1 MATDIQPTSP
11 DVEESIEDLKIKS
24 EVSDNDLNITPSP
37 NFHHSPTD
45 LNSDKDRPCK
55 ISVSSEPSPK
65 RDTSNA
71 IMTKSESPT
80 KEETLAGDITVK
92 SEPGKPLKLSR
103 SASHKVLKRNLPLF
117 NDLPSKTA
125 EATSIFQVIQDCTY
139 QNKNLGLTDDD
150 SFECECSPE
159 WGK

>member
-1 MATDIQPTSP
+1 MATDSPPISP
-11 DVEESIEDLKIKS
+11 DMDESIQDLTIKS
-24 EVSDNDLNITPSP
+24 EESDNDLNTTPSP

-45 LNSDKDRPCK
+45 HNSDEDMP
-55 ISVSSEPSPK
+55 SSKSMSKRNSGRRSSTYNMPK
-65 RDTSNA
+65 R
-71 IMTKSESPT
+71 ESPV
-80 KEETLAGDITVK
+80 KEETLGGDITVK
-92 SEPGKPLKLSR
+92 NEPGKPVKLSR

-150 SFECECSPE
+150 SFECECSQE